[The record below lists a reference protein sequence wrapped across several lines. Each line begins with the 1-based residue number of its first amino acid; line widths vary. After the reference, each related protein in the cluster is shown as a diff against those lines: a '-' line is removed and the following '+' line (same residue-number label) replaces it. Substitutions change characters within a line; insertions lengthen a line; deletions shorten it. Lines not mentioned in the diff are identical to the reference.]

1 MRGTMRCKIGG
12 HGAALWAAAC
22 LITWVA
28 PATASAAS
36 ADLKA
41 LLARASTLSNGSV
54 PLGQAHKAVATMIA
68 EVEALKAGLGPE
80 QRVADSLLME
90 LHIREAFLYGSE
102 NAGSRARASYR
113 AALAIAPTGMGMRS
127 SDVRY
132 WLAESHWKEGRQD
145 SAIATMEAGS
155 KALAALKDSAGMRQM
170 LWQEEQLRTRFGDHR
185 GAILACQRLLKMDQ
199 AMGDRR
205 NEAYTQMAL
214 ARHAAR
220 IGLEAAFDHAQ
231 SAYKGFEE
239 VGDASGAM
247 SAIDLLITTYDI
259 TAQDKQ
265 VLQLITDGLKRAEDR
280 GVAADIARFHDR
292 MGRFRMRTKEYA
304 TALSH
309 HRQGLALVGGS
320 MPGVALPGGTS
331 GAVVLRR
338 AELLRDIGLCW
349 IALTRTD
356 SALLFLKA
364 SDALAEQEG
373 LEDVDPTVDLGELSF
388 AQGAF
393 AEALRY
399 GERAL
404 NRGRARNDLSLV
416 NRASLLLY
424 EVYKQRNDT
433 RAALRMHEL
442 YQTTSDS
449 LGREQFRMGLMKR
462 QIETDFQ
469 AQMLADSIESA
480 QAVERERL
488 GAEVARLEAAQEK
501 TRSRLLLIVGA
512 LVLIASGVFFWLDR
526 KRRKERFE
534 KEAAHLETQALRSQ
548 MNPHFIFNALNSINA
563 FVQKNEPDKAAAFL
577 SRFARLMRL
586 VLENSRQSE
595 VPLKDDLEAL
605 DNYLHL
611 ERARSGEKFDYTI
624 LVDPTIDQEEVHVPP
639 LVIQPFVEN
648 AIWHGMAGKEEK
660 GHITLSVQRRGS
672 ELVMAIEDDGVGRHA
687 PKVTSQETTQKKTSL
702 ATTITKARLD
712 LVQKQ
717 KGKPAGFK
725 YIDLPQGTR
734 VELSLPID
742 GAG

>member
-1 MRGTMRCKIGG
+1 MFTC
-12 HGAALWAAAC
+12 ALPP
-22 LITWVA
+22 VVS
-28 PATASAAS
+28 ATG
-36 ADLKA
+36 ADLKE

-54 PLGQAHKAVATMIA
+54 PTGQAHAAIAVMIT
-68 EVEALKAGLGPE
+68 EVEAVKRGSDAGE
-80 QRVADSLLME
+80 VRAADSLLME
-90 LHIREAFLYGSE
+90 LHIRDAFLYGSE
-102 NAGSRARASYR
+102 LNEGKARAAYR
-113 AALAIAPTGMGMRS
+113 RAIAIAPEGLGGRTA
-127 SDVRY
+127 DVRY
-132 WLAESHWKEGRQD
+132 WLAESHWKEGRRD
-145 SAIATMEAGS
+145 SALAVMEAGW
-155 KALAALKDSAGMRQM
+155 KAFAAVKDPAGMRLM
-170 LWQEEQLRTRFGDHR
+170 LWEEEQLRTRFGDHR
-185 GAILACQRLLKMDQ
+185 GAIQACQRLLKMDR
-199 AMGDRR
+199 AMGNKR
-205 NEAYTQMAL
+205 NEAYTELAL

-220 IGLEAAFDHAQ
+220 IGLDAAFDHAQ
-231 SAYKGFEE
+231 NAYRVFEE
-239 VGDASGAM
+239 VSDAGGAM
-247 SAIDLLITTYDI
+247 SAMDLLITTYDI
-259 TAQDKQ
+259 TAQDEQ
-265 VLQLITDGLKRAEDR
+265 VLELITAGLKRAEER

-292 MGRFRMRTKEYA
+292 MGRFRMRTKDYPA
-304 TALSH
+304 ALTH
-309 HRQGLALVGGS
+309 HWQGLALVGGTS
-320 MPGVALPGGTS
+320 PVGDLPMGMS
-331 GAVVLRR
+331 GAVLRRR
-338 AELLRDIGLCW
+338 AELLRDIGLCHM
-349 IALTRTD
+349 ALAEPD

-364 SDALAEQEG
+364 SDDLAEQEG
-373 LEDVDPTVDLGELSF
+373 LEEVDPSVDLGELSF
-388 AQGAF
+388 AQGAY

-404 NRGRARNDLSLV
+404 DRGHARGDLSLV

-424 EVYKQRNDT
+424 EVYKQRNDA

-624 LVDPTIDQEEVHVPP
+624 LVDPTIDQDEVHVPP